1 MQYQPHPI
9 ETAHITLTAEYLKLA
24 EILARNSHDVWVQQR
39 LDDGWRYG
47 PQYDLTQR
55 YHPYLV
61 NYNDLPDREQHSR
74 RVTVSETLKALLSLG
89 YRVEVRDP
97 TSPPSLFLE
106 DQDLAVMVQGLTRSA
121 ELNLSSLLDLRREI
135 IRIQPRSSDIYRTFG
150 DALLQL
156 GEPLMAYDALAEGL
170 RYWPQD
176 LRLQQLLALALARSG
191 STVTAN
197 QLLVQLVEA
206 GQQDEETIG
215 LLARTHKDLWQQAT
229 DPAIAAMQL
238 ELALQRYQQ
247 AYQQNGSVWT
257 GINAATLALVKG
269 DLTQAQTLA
278 QRVRSR
284 CLEQLTAP
292 VLGRGEDYWRL
303 ATLGEAALILGNCA
317 EAEDF
322 YGQAAAIGQ
331 GRFGDLSSSRRN
343 AVLLAEV
350 LGLDTD
356 RVKHWFQIPKVV
368 VFCGH
373 MLDRP
378 DRPQP
383 RFPAALEGTVYRAIL
398 ERLQKMEVQLGYAP
412 AACGADILFL
422 EAMRE
427 LKGEL
432 HIVLP
437 CNREQFI
444 QDSVDLIPG
453 ANWGDRFDRLMQDAT
468 EVVIASGNKLE
479 ENDVVYEYSHRL
491 LYGLAKIRADQL
503 GTELI
508 PLAVWD
514 GKPGDG
520 PGGTAS
526 TVANWRRWTDHV
538 EVIDLAA
545 ILREHQA
552 RSALSLDTAL
562 QNGQTAASAAF
573 GNAIDPPLMNAI
585 GHSASPPAS
594 PLASSLA
601 SNPALAT
608 CDISS
613 REIRAL
619 LFADVVNFSHLEE
632 NQHGPFAQHF
642 WGEIAALTEQYPI
655 LMKNTWGD
663 ALYFVFP
670 LVQQAGEF
678 ALALCD
684 LVQSIDWSTKGLPAG
699 LNLRIALHAGPVE
712 RTVDPI
718 TGQLNYVGMH
728 VSHTA
733 RIEPITPPG
742 KVYASQAFAAI
753 AASEDLRQFTCDYVG
768 QMPWAKRYGTFPTY
782 HVRRVLAGM

>member
-1 MQYQPHPI
+1 MQYQPQPI

-24 EILARNSHDVWVQQR
+24 EILARNSHDIWVQQR
-39 LDDGWRYG
+39 LDDGWHYG
-47 PQYDLTQR
+47 PQYDLTLRQ
-55 YHPYLV
+55 HPYLV
-61 NYNDLPDREQHSR
+61 NYNDLPDREQQSR
-74 RVTVSETLKALLSLG
+74 RVTVSETLKALLALG

-135 IRIQPRSSDIYRTFG
+135 IRIQPRSSDIYRAFG

-197 QLLVQLVEA
+197 QLLVQLVES
-206 GQQDEETIG
+206 GQEDEETIG

-229 DPAIAAMQL
+229 DPTIATLQL
-238 ELALQRYQQ
+238 GLAYQRYQQ
-247 AYQQNGSVWT
+247 AYQQSRSVWT

-278 QRVRSR
+278 QQVRSV
-284 CLEQLTAP
+284 CLGQLSAP
-292 VLGRGEDYWRL
+292 EKRSGQDYWRL
-303 ATLGEAALILGNCA
+303 ATLGEAALILGDCA

-322 YGQAAAIGQ
+322 YGQAATIGQ

-356 RVKHWFQIPKVV
+356 RVKQWFQIPKVV

-383 RFPAALEGTVYRAIL
+383 RFPAALESVVYRAIL

-444 QDSVDLIPG
+444 QDSVDLIPSG
-453 ANWGDRFDRLMQDAT
+453 DWGDRFDRLMQDAT
-468 EVVIASGNKLE
+468 ELVIASGNRLE

-545 ILREHQA
+545 ILREHQ
-552 RSALSLDTAL
+552 SAPPIALGTAPTPTPTAL
-562 QNGQTAASAAF
+562 PVATA
-573 GNAIDPPLMNAI
+573 GI
-585 GHSASPPAS
+585 
-594 PLASSLA
+594 
-601 SNPALAT
+601 AT

-632 NQHGPFAQHF
+632 NQHGPFAQYF
-642 WGEIAALTEQYPI
+642 WGAIAALSEQYPI

-670 LVQQAGEF
+670 TVQQAGEF

-684 LVQSIDWSTKGLPAG
+684 LVQSIDWSTKSLPAG

-782 HVRRVLAGM
+782 HVRRVLLGV